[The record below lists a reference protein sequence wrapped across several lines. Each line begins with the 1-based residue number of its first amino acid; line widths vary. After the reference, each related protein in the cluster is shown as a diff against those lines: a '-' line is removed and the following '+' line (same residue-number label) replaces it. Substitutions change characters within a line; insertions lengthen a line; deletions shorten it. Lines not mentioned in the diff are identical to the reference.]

1 MKILIVAA
9 TETEIK
15 GMETWVNIQHFSSL
29 RHEYSFLKTGIG
41 IARAT
46 FATTQALHQQ
56 PYDFVIQ
63 VGIAGSFQKS
73 VKIGDVVWVKRD
85 IFSDLGAD
93 TQDGFLTLPQLGLE
107 ENPFELNFPETG
119 FSTIPLPY
127 DLPLAVGI
135 TSDTIHNR
143 EARIHEIFSLYKP
156 DVESME
162 GAAIMFACQQ
172 MGVPNIQ
179 VRAISNIVAPRTRN
193 EWDLDRALTALTN
206 WGINYIQ
213 HLEKEG
219 S

>member
-9 TETEIK
+9 TEAEIK
-15 GMETWVNIQHFSSL
+15 GVETWVNIQHLSSL

-41 IARAT
+41 IAWAT
-46 FATTQALHQQ
+46 FATTRALHQQ
-56 PYDFVIQ
+56 TYDFVIQ
-63 VGIAGSFQKS
+63 MGIAGSFQKS

-85 IFSDLGAD
+85 LFSDLGAD

-107 ENPFELNFPETG
+107 DNLFELNFPEIDF
-119 FSTIPLPY
+119 FSIPLPY
-127 DLPLAVGI
+127 DLIHAVGI

-143 EARIHEIFSLYKP
+143 EARIHEIFSLYQP

-162 GAAIMFACQQ
+162 GAAIMFVCQQ
-172 MGVPNIQ
+172 MGIPNIQ
-179 VRAISNIVAPRTRN
+179 VRAISNMVAPRIRN
-193 EWDLDRALTALTN
+193 EWDLDSALTALTN